1 MLSFDPVLPW
11 KGQPEAV
18 ERDEEGRIF
27 LKIKAPQ
34 ADRVSFVIGEKE
46 YGCTRGPQGVWKLLF
61 PFCTGFHFVQLVLDG
76 TEVLTPLLPIGYGYS
91 RPYNFVSLVGMGEDF
106 YRLKEVPHG
115 SVRREYY
122 YSAVTMTWES
132 CLVYTPPGYD
142 HTMEREYPV
151 LYLQHGHG
159 ENEVGWITAGKVNFI
174 VDNLLF
180 ASRLL
185 L

>member
-1 MLSFDPVLPW
+1 MGKKGEAGIWQMLSFDPVLPW
-11 KGQPEAV
+11 KGQPETV
-18 ERDEEGRIF
+18 ERDEDGRIF

-61 PFCTGFHFVQLVLDG
+61 PFCTGFHFVQLVLD
-76 TEVLTPLLPIGYGYS
+76 
-91 RPYNFVSLVGMGEDF
+91 GMGEDF